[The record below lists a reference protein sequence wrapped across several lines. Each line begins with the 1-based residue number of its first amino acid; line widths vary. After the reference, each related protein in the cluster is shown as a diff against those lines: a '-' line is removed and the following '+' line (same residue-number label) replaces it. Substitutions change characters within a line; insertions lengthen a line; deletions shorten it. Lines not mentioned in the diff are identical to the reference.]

1 MSRECRYDNTAK
13 IMEVKCFK
21 RPDLKMQFMTA
32 HSAKGLQA
40 DYVFIINNKDRGMG
54 FPSKIQDDP
63 IIEVLLQGKES
74 FPFAEERRLF
84 YVAMTRARVKAFLI
98 VVDGNESSFVSEMEA
113 KYGEQFR
120 RERFTCPKCG
130 GYLLKKKGPYGEF
143 YGCSNYRTTGCMY
156 TRKIKML
163 NREV

>member
-1 MSRECRYDNTAK
+1 
-13 IMEVKCFK
+13 
-21 RPDLKMQFMTA
+21 
-32 HSAKGLQA
+32 
-40 DYVFIINNKDRGMG
+40 MG

-98 VVDGNESSFVSEMEA
+98 VVDGNESSFASEMEE

-120 RERFTCPKCG
+120 RERFTCPECG
-130 GYLLKKKGPYGEF
+130 GYLVKKKGPYGEF
-143 YGCSNYRTTGCMY
+143 YGCSNYRTTGCKY

-163 NREV
+163 NREVQNACSNN